1 MPQPHLKQEEDAVS
15 TEAVKW
21 AMDDAPMLRTASGKP
36 DATARH
42 VLQALA
48 EHADRNGKNAHPSV
62 TRLQYR
68 TGYDRRTVQR
78 ALRRLEDSKLIGRDG
93 TVQDRTRW
101 QLSMNLI
108 RPATDWDE
116 IERAED
122 ASRQAAAERQRRSR
136 ARRVTHSDDVTVT
149 NQKAVTEPDVTHSE
163 SARHALEVRD
173 VTHFKSGRHAL
184 SAAVTTNQPPVE
196 PPSTELAEVGDH
208 SYPSQGLGPNA
219 PIDDDGFALN
229 DGMRRW
235 AHRDGY
241 ASLVDLDY
249 ATAQFVDHFRA
260 NGQHRSNWHAEW
272 QKWIRREAKFAGEKR
287 SKSNVFQLPSG
298 QQLTGTDARVAGWLA
313 LSNDEE
319 TP

>member
-1 MPQPHLKQEEDAVS
+1 MS

-48 EHADRNGKNAHPSV
+48 EHADKRGKNTHPSV
-62 TRLQYR
+62 IRIQYR

-78 ALRRLEDSKLIGRDG
+78 ALRRLEDAKLIGRDG
-93 TVQDRTRW
+93 AVQDRTRW
-101 QLSMNLI
+101 KLSMNLL
-108 RPATDWDE
+108 RPASDWDD

-122 ASRQAAAERQRRSR
+122 ASREAAAERQRRSR
-136 ARRVTHSDDVTVT
+136 AKRVTHSNDVTVT
-149 NQKAVTEPDVTHSE
+149 SSGGVTNRDVTHSE

-196 PPSTELAEVGDH
+196 PPSTELAEVGDN
-208 SYPSQGLGPNA
+208 SYPSHGLAPSA

-241 ASLVDLDY
+241 AALVDLDFE
-249 ATAQFVDHFRA
+249 TAQFLDHFRA
-260 NGQHRSNWHAEW
+260 NGQRRSNWAAEW
-272 QKWIRREAKFAGEKR
+272 QKWIRRSVKFAAEKR
-287 SKSNVFQLPSG
+287 STSNVFHLPSG

-319 TP
+319 NQ